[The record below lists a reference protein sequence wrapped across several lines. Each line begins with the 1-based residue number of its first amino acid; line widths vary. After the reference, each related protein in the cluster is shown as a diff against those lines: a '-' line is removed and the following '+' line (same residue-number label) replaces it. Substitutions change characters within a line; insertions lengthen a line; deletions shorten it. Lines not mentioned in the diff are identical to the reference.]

1 MIVLCGPRPP
11 LAAILDQLGVHG
23 PVALVTAG
31 WQEREDDPA
40 PDVNGTPTVPL
51 VLHKRTEDVFAHDA
65 ELAAQYKLR
74 QIKLKSM
81 QDFYRV
87 RLDHAAQAARTI
99 SLRSANAD
107 LLAEELAAS
116 LALIRHI
123 DRDHLERCRAV
134 HAAFDALM
142 VERDALAKHV
152 RELRDAIAPTSALV
166 IAGGH
171 VAVLLNRLRL
181 FDVVGLAGGRPIIA
195 WSAGAMALSE
205 RVVLFHDDP
214 PHGDAISE
222 VLDAGLGV
230 VRDLVLLPDASERL
244 HLDDRE
250 RVGELAQRYAPA
262 TCVALDPGAQLWLER
277 GTITRTVQARVLGPS
292 GDVAPVSG
300 AVA

>member
-11 LAAILDQLGVHG
+11 LAAIFDQLGVRG

-31 WQEREDDPA
+31 WQEREDEPHDLGVPIA
-40 PDVNGTPTVPL
+40 PLN
-51 VLHKRTEDVFAHDA
+51 LHARTEDVFAHDA

-74 QIKLKSM
+74 QLKLKSM

-99 SLRSANAD
+99 GLRSANAD
-107 LLAEELAAS
+107 LLAEEHAAS

-123 DRDHLERCRAV
+123 DRDHLERCQAV
-134 HAAFDALM
+134 HAAFDAGI
-142 VERDALAKHV
+142 VEREALARHI
-152 RELRDAIAPTSALV
+152 RELREVIAPTAALA

-181 FDVVGLAGGRPIIA
+181 FDVVALAGRRPVIA
-195 WSAGAMALSE
+195 WSAGAMALTE

-214 PHGDAISE
+214 PHGQAISE
-222 VLDAGLGV
+222 ILDAGLGV
-230 VRDLVLLPDASERL
+230 VRETVVLPDASERL

-250 RVGELAQRYAPA
+250 RVAELAQRYAPA
-262 TCVALDPGAQLWLER
+262 PCVALDPGAQVWLQR
-277 GTITRTVQARVLGPS
+277 GRVMRTIGARVLAPS
-292 GDVAPVSG
+292 GSVERFPA
-300 AVA
+300 A